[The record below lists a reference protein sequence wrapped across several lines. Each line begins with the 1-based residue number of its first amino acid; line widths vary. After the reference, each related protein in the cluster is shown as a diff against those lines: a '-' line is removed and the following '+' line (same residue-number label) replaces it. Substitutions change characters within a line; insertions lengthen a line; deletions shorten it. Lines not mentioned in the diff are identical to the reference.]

1 MVRINAPQPA
11 TAEEKLSDLS
21 LSALGYLRRG
31 AWWLA
36 ILFVVTATVNVVLAA
51 NISTPLFAG
60 IECFFCWSAIAA
72 VIEYFFL
79 RLRISDLLETPSDHE
94 MAPPRRLRQDA
105 ASHAKESA
113 AHGLNVI
120 GFARGWQW
128 VIFFG
133 GVLVIV

>member
-36 ILFVVTATVNVVLAA
+36 ILFLVTAAVNVVLAA

-60 IECFFCWSAIAA
+60 VECFFCWCAIAA

-79 RLRISDLLETPSDHE
+79 RLRVSDLQEAPPDHE
-94 MAPPRRLRQDA
+94 TAPPHRLRQGA
-105 ASHAKESA
+105 ASHAGEGVA
-113 AHGLNVI
+113 LGLNVN
-120 GFARGWQW
+120 GFARA
-128 VIFFG
+128 
-133 GVLVIV
+133 